1 MSNVLEAYE
10 STKEGLEKAKASAT
24 DAQAVFTEAE
34 NALEKH
40 LEANLNNYILKDA
53 KRVAPPKAVY
63 ALEKIYDVRAS
74 ETTSINSRTCESKI
88 SMKNNILVFRST
100 AGIGT
105 IKVIVSG
112 EGNAYGTYCM
122 DTHETG
128 RQLKSRTKRTR
139 ELLEPIEDG
148 IMWLY
153 NSYKVDEKYV
163 AAQKR
168 IKTDPIG
175 LFKELEK

>member
-10 STKEGLEKAKASAT
+10 STKEGLEKAKASVT
-24 DAQAVFTEAE
+24 DAQAVFKEAE

-63 ALEKIYDVRAS
+63 ALEKV
-74 ETTSINSRTCESKI
+74 ETLKAFETVGTFSHKRESNI
-88 SMKNNILVFRST
+88 HMKNAISVYYNT
-100 AGIGT
+100 NNNCT
-105 IKVIVSG
+105 ITITVPEK
-112 EGNAYGTYCM
+112 NNDRAPYYLNRFATKK
-122 DTHETG
+122 
-128 RQLKSRTKRTR
+128 QLKSRTKRTR